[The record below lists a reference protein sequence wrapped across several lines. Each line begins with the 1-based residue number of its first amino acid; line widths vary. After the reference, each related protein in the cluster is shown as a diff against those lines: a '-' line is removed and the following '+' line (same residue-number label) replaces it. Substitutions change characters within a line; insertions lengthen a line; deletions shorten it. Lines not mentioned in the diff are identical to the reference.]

1 MSIKRDYDCFL
12 LYFVE
17 EQLVLI
23 THFPSYSKTRYTL
36 YKKKGNRNIST
47 KDGTWKKISDY
58 LGA

>member
-23 THFPSYSKTRYTL
+23 AHFPSYSKNKIPSVT
-36 YKKKGNRNIST
+36 KKETEISVL
-47 KDGTWKKISDY
+47 KMEHGKKSVII
-58 LGA
+58 